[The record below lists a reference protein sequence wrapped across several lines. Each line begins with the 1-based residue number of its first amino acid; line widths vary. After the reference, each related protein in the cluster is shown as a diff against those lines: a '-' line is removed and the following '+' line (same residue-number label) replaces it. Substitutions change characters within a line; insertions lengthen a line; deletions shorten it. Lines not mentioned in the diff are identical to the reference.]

1 MQYRL
6 NGYRINGVVV
16 SEGVALG
23 RWAVILDLMLIL
35 VWLRV
40 STFRGLSRY
49 A

>member
-1 MQYRL
+1 MQYKLNGYRL
-6 NGYRINGVVV
+6 NGVVVFEGVV
-16 SEGVALG
+16 LG